1 MPRISQFH
9 GVDIYMY
16 YNDHLPPHFHAFHG
30 DDEALIE
37 WTPPQVYAGSLPP
50 KVLKKVLEWA
60 SLHPFELDD
69 DWQRARTG
77 QPLLPIPPLP

>member
-9 GVDIYMY
+9 GVDVYMY

-30 DDEALIE
+30 DDEALIK
-37 WTPPQVYAGSLPP
+37 WSPPQVYRGSLPRR
-50 KVLKKVLEWA
+50 VLKMVLEWA
-60 SLHPFELDD
+60 GLHPVELDD
-69 DWQRARTG
+69 DWQRARNG